1 VLFQNSKDQMFFE
14 LLRSAADNAVDVANV
29 LEELLIDPSR
39 FPKLAPAIKD
49 LESKGDHFT
58 HDLFALINKSFVTP
72 LEREDL
78 AALAVDIDSVVD
90 GMEAAASRIA
100 IYQVK
105 ESDKFLKAFAQVLK
119 SQVAELVA
127 AIDLVAGHKLLFVR
141 DRAYQINTLENQAD
155 DILRSGLSALFE
167 NAKADPVKFITMKEI
182 YETLEEATD
191 RAEDV
196 AVTLEGVVMK
206 HA

>member
-1 VLFQNSKDQMFFE
+1 MLFQNSKDQMFFE